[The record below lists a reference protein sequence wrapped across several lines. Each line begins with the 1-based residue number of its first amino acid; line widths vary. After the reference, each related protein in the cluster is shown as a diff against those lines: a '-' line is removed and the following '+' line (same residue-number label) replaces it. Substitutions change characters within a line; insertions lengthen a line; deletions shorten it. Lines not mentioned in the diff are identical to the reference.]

1 MIPPVEKFIDGGH
14 PVKFIFRIIILA
26 LIVIALVNGGWILK
40 SYLTLNNAA
49 RQGVQVAVVNEE
61 SLAAV
66 SEVKSVVKEHAGDIF
81 LFDDDIEVNYAPII
95 GGQTEVTV
103 SGDIKLPASFHPLP
117 EYIELS
123 ASAAMRQEK

>member
-1 MIPPVEKFIDGGH
+1 M
-14 PVKFIFRIIILA
+14 KFIFRIIILA
-26 LIVIALVNGGWILK
+26 VIVIALVNGGWILK

-49 RQGVQVAVVNEE
+49 REGVRVAVVNEE
-61 SLAAV
+61 SVAAV
-66 SEVKSVVKEHAGDIF
+66 NEVKSVVKEHAGDIF
-81 LFDDDIEVNYAPII
+81 LFDDDIEVNYAQII

-103 SGDIKLPASFHPLP
+103 SGDIKLPASFQPLP